1 MCHNFFLRWKKK
13 KENNGVILTVTS
25 VTSVTNLLGGE
36 SMLPFCIAIKK
47 ETVESASSYFQKKLM
62 EDDKKDKEILFEKK
76 DIIKKSEKKVDA
88 NVTLVTSKENQGFQ
102 GCRLGDKL
110 YEIVTKT
117 SPSKKPSFWLIKIP
131 DKVCKCGCDDFKLYS
146 DPEEVEG
153 QEIEVFCANCGKR
166 GLVVLKDFSIIFP
179 FEEKN

>member
-1 MCHNFFLRWKKK
+1 LRWKKK

-76 DIIKKSEKKVDA
+76 DIIKKSEKKVS
-88 NVTLVTSKENQGFQ
+88 TLSTVSTSKENQGFQ
-102 GCRLGDKL
+102 RGNFVATCGKL
-110 YEIVTKT
+110 PQSFHTQER
-117 SPSKKPSFWLIKIP
+117 PPFWLIKIP
-131 DKVCKCGCDDFKLYS
+131 GKACKCGCEDFKLYS
-146 DPEEVEG
+146 DPKEVKG

-166 GLVVLKDFSIIFP
+166 GLVVLKDFLIIFP